1 MTLVYQYDQLCLC
14 GSLGEKKKKKFITI
28 YIIHVKIEI
37 VPVAPDLNLNVVY
50 TPLSFLKKEYS

>member
-1 MTLVYQYDQLCLC
+1 MINYAFV
-14 GSLGEKKKKKFITI
+14 ERKKKKFITI